1 MHAAT
6 PSLQEVD
13 VVRQGAGFVV
23 NMVLRLKRGYVV
35 LVEPDWDPPKIAARA
50 RKLARGGR
58 RHRGAAR

>member
-1 MHAAT
+1 VKGSSWRDRYPGIIRLAAAARNMHAAT

-35 LVEPDWDPPKIAARA
+35 LVEPD
-50 RKLARGGR
+50 
-58 RHRGAAR
+58 